1 VYNHNRQIKLIN
13 TFKEKAC
20 KVCGESQPHRL
31 FWWPHHK
38 MIRHYILRYGKK
50 TSEYGKIKPLIK
62 ESTTICKNCESDI
75 NYAILTNDDWDP
87 RWPKKF

>member
-1 VYNHNRQIKLIN
+1 
-13 TFKEKAC
+13 
-20 KVCGESQPHRL
+20 
-31 FWWPHHK
+31 

-62 ESTTICKNCESDI
+62 ESTAICKNCESDI